1 MENTLKFSNSLSVAD
16 FKAQH
21 SITGTI
27 DIVLNPKTQ
36 KKFFVAGSIN
46 GKVSIKGYDNPV
58 ISLCT
63 DGTETFYML
72 HSKATTNVID
82 TL

>member
-1 MENTLKFSNSLSVAD
+1 M
-16 FKAQH
+16 H
-21 SITGTI
+21 SINGLI
-27 DIVLNPKTQ
+27 DIILNPHTKKT
-36 KKFFVAGSIN
+36 FFVAGSIN
-46 GKVSIKGYDNPV
+46 GKVSTKGYKDNPV
-58 ISLCT
+58 ISVCN